1 MISVSRKILLSL
13 GVVLLLGGA
22 LSACVEQP
30 KRLSQEQ
37 VLDIIWTDFR
47 PNTSSQNR
55 SNWDNILFNLV
66 SGREVVNEFSAVPIS
81 RCPGPAL
88 PENKAIRA
96 SSVYWFVK
104 VAPKDFSQ
112 TDAALS
118 PTAPQNIVPEPLI
131 KQASYLVDPI
141 TGEIVA
147 RRFFCER

>member
-1 MISVSRKILLSL
+1 LISTPKKIFFITILLMMVSS
-13 GVVLLLGGA
+13 A
-22 LSACVEQP
+22 LVACVERP

-37 VLDIIWTDFR
+37 VLDILWDDFR

-55 SNWDNILFNLV
+55 SNWDNTEFSLV
-66 SGREVVNEFSAVPIS
+66 TGREVVNEFSAVPIS

-96 SSVYWFVK
+96 SSQYWFIK
-104 VAPKDFSQ
+104 VAPKDLSL
-112 TDAALS
+112 TNSAAA
-118 PTAPQNIVPEPLI
+118 PTVDELIVPEPLI
-131 KQASYLVDPI
+131 QQASYLIDSI

>member
-1 MISVSRKILLSL
+1 MLLVL
-13 GVVLLLGGA
+13 GSGLA
-22 LSACVEQP
+22 ACVEQP
-30 KRLSQEQ
+30 KRLTQEQ
-37 VLDIIWTDFR
+37 VMDIIWEDFR

-55 SNWDNILFNLV
+55 SNWENPLLSLV

-96 SSVYWFVK
+96 SSQYWFAK
-104 VAPKDFSQ
+104 VTPRDFSKGG
-112 TDAALS
+112 AAS
-118 PTAPQNIVPEPLI
+118 AATVDEMIIPEPLI
-131 KQASYLVDPI
+131 QHASYLVDAI